1 MRDDDA
7 QSAERYRVLE
17 RVGEGAFGE
26 VFLALDR
33 RSSTQ
38 SSAPQRSA
46 SQSSA
51 PQRSASQR
59 SASQRSAPQSSAL
72 VALKKIWFRD
82 DAHTIPEPAR
92 REIAALRAMA
102 RARTLTPSTLT
113 PTLRPPPYPTPY
125 PTPLFPPPCP
135 PCPPPPPSLPF
146 PLPPTLP
153 SPNPNPPYPR
163 PTPLLPPPLPLGPSE
178 CGQPPRR
185 IRARSPSGTRAP
197 FRAALA
203 RVAPEGPTLPHPA
216 PP

>member
-102 RARTLTPSTLT
+102 RARTLTPATLT
-113 PTLRPPPYPTPY
+113 PTLRPPP
-125 PTPLFPPPCP
+125 
-135 PCPPPPPSLPF
+135 LPH
-146 PLPPTLP
+146 PLPH
-153 SPNPNPPYPR
+153 SP
-163 PTPLLPPPLPLGPSE
+163 LPPPLPPLPPPS
-178 CGQPPRR
+178 P
-185 IRARSPSGTRAP
+185 
-197 FRAALA
+197 L
-203 RVAPEGPTLPHPA
+203 PTLP
-216 PP
+216 PPPHLTLP